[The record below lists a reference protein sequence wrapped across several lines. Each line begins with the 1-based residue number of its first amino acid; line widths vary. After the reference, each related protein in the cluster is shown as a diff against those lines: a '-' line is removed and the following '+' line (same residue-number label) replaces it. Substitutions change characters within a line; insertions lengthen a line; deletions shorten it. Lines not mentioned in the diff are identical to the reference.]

1 MKRNCAEVGG
11 NATTY
16 HGSAHDLGLEE
27 RDDRNY
33 AISEPF
39 PAMLRDDLRLASLS
53 EAFRNEEVLQLGIL
67 IIKIQ
72 LDRHL
77 PLENPKKISGVP
89 KIIII

>member
-27 RDDRNY
+27 RVHRNY
-33 AISEPF
+33 AILRT
-39 PAMLRDDLRLASLS
+39 PAMLRDDSASLS
-53 EAFRNEEVLQLGIL
+53 EAFRIEEVLQLGIL

-72 LDRHL
+72 LDRL
-77 PLENPKKISGVP
+77 TTRKPQKN
-89 KIIII
+89 